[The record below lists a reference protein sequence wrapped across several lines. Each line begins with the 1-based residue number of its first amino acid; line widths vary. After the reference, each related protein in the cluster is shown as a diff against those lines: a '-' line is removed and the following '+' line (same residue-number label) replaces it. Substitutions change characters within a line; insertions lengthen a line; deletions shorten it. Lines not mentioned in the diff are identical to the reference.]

1 MTVKFNTETPIHNNL
16 WYSGFVMLALA
27 GFLLTLSAYM
37 LMALL
42 PLHIGAR
49 MASSAVICQEQLLCA
64 VTYALG
70 LFAFGPFCNWLTQ
83 RYRRGLV
90 CVRAIEGYTLCVAA
104 SWLVLKNPQWA
115 IPLVI
120 EVLRFFTAACYGLA
134 AIVLFGTL
142 IVDKTESVY
151 RTRANHS
158 AAWLAR
164 LGIALGPL
172 TAIVLFRH
180 TSAADVCLWAALAGF
195 ASAVLVR
202 LVRFPFKTPEDDV
215 PHMSFDRFMLG
226 GEWHLFLFTALSFA
240 CYGYVLTMVSS
251 VAFFTLVMVGFLWAL
266 LTERF
271 MGTLNHA
278 WTDLFV
284 AFFFILSAMSVF
296 CSPSGMLPGYF
307 TPCLLGG
314 GVGMVGARSQ
324 LMLITRSDHCRRG
337 TAISTFFLASEW
349 GVAVGM
355 LIGIAIKWA

>member
-1 MTVKFNTETPIHNNL
+1 
-16 WYSGFVMLALA
+16 
-27 GFLLTLSAYM
+27 
-37 LMALL
+37 
-42 PLHIGAR
+42 

-70 LFAFGPFCNWLTQ
+70 LFAFGPFCNWLIQ

-90 CVRAIEGYTLCVAA
+90 CVRAIEGYTLCVAG

-180 TSAADVCLWAALAGF
+180 TSAADVCLWAPWQVSRLPF
-195 ASAVLVR
+195 WFVLCASRSRPPKTMFTTCRLTGSCLVASGIC
-202 LVRFPFKTPEDDV
+202 
-215 PHMSFDRFMLG
+215 SFLPPS
-226 GEWHLFLFTALSFA
+226 ASP
-240 CYGYVLTMVSS
+240 
-251 VAFFTLVMVGFLWAL
+251 VMV
-266 LTERF
+266 
-271 MGTLNHA
+271 M
-278 WTDLFV
+278 
-284 AFFFILSAMSVF
+284 
-296 CSPSGMLPGYF
+296 C
-307 TPCLLGG
+307 
-314 GVGMVGARSQ
+314 
-324 LMLITRSDHCRRG
+324 
-337 TAISTFFLASEW
+337 
-349 GVAVGM
+349 
-355 LIGIAIKWA
+355 